1 MLLIQNKELMVVGD
15 RFQLNNVDWYRLTS
29 PGCNEPLVV
38 RPGKVTCEVLRVY
51 ARSSYEVRYIC
62 RRCDTNQRSD
72 EFVLGQFL
80 IDAYEVTAKAEG
92 LTVSAM
98 VFCEAKA
105 RLGVRSIS
113 ELMPICY
120 TKEDAEAIAAEIRRM
135 KLKERYG
142 YLVPDLDA

>member
-1 MLLIQNKELMVVGD
+1 MQLIETKELMVAGD
-15 RFQLNNVDWYRLTS
+15 RFQLNYNEWYRLTQLS
-29 PGCNEPLVV
+29 SHPMAATKATVE
-38 RPGKVTCEVLRVY
+38 CEVLRVY

-62 RRCDTNQRSD
+62 RRCDTDQRSNA
-72 EFVLGQFL
+72 FVLGQFL

-98 VFCEAKA
+98 VFHEAKA

-113 ELMPICY
+113 EFMPTCY